1 MFSQT
6 EELMKFQF
14 MSMSLSYFSS
24 LNMLKQLR
32 DMNSDTTSAAIAA
45 SADAAASSAAAAA
58 AANLPSVKRLEM
70 GAGDFVEQ
78 SIQKKKA
85 ELAASENAEK
95 EINKV
100 KANPLPDNVRT
111 WSVADVCRWL
121 EALSLSQYSAAFRD
135 ATVDGPFL
143 MELREEDMVQV
154 LGISHKLHVRKIL
167 VSREKLKPLSEQEMQ
182 QKETVEREE
191 RADMRRTGGPPD
203 VHTVFSQARNGR
215 IKRVEESLN
224 LGFPIDGE
232 VRTYNY
238 NPPFLISSYM
248 QTCASCYSCFDTHMT
263 YPPTPTCPPKYPSS
277 NTHTHTTLTSSPQ
290 DEKGNTLLLVACQN
304 NNRRLVELL
313 LVRGAN
319 INHQNAQGN
328 AALHFALA
336 FDPEGSLSRS
346 RLVITYPLCHLS
358 WLL

>member
-1 MFSQT
+1 MT
-6 EELMKFQF
+6 P
-14 MSMSLSYFSS
+14 
-24 LNMLKQLR
+24 
-32 DMNSDTTSAAIAA
+32 T
-45 SADAAASSAAAAA
+45 DAAASSAAAAA

-78 SIQKKKA
+78 SLQKKKA

-232 VRTYNY
+232 VGIAYMLYATRLYCVHTFYSI
-238 NPPFLISSYM
+238 PSGTRRSPFL
-248 QTCASCYSCFDTHMT
+248 AHKDTAKLSTTHLLLT
-263 YPPTPTCPPKYPSS
+263 RTPHLLLYFYLLLP
-277 NTHTHTTLTSSPQ
+277 PQ

-336 FDPEGSLSRS
+336 FDPEGAWTSNSSCHTLSTSYLPTSSPTYYDTSCHTLTHLVSYYHTPSYLHPLSCLHSL
-346 RLVITYPLCHLS
+346 TY
-358 WLL
+358 

>member
-203 VHTVFSQARNGR
+203 VHTVFSQARNGL

-232 VRTYNY
+232 VCGYLLTYSLFSLVLWLSSHTAY
-238 NPPFLISSYM
+238 RLSCLCITLPFR
-248 QTCASCYSCFDTHMT
+248 
-263 YPPTPTCPPKYPSS
+263 
-277 NTHTHTTLTSSPQ
+277 THTYHI
-290 DEKGNTLLLVACQN
+290 LLFEYILQ
-304 NNRRLVELL
+304 LP
-313 LVRGAN
+313 
-319 INHQNAQGN
+319 I
-328 AALHFALA
+328 
-336 FDPEGSLSRS
+336 S
-346 RLVITYPLCHLS
+346 
-358 WLL
+358 